1 MTSVYTARHFFDGDD
16 MRSNVRIAVSD
27 GHVVGIE
34 SLTGTADHYL
44 VAPGL
49 IDVQMNGFGP
59 YDVSR
64 ASPDEFVALDGLL
77 LRSGTTS
84 WLATIV
90 TAPLQRM
97 TESLSSIEESMVAT
111 STGCIGAH
119 VEGPFLGGAPGAH
132 NPEWIIPFGKEW
144 TAALPSVVRLMT
156 VAPEQLDVV
165 PEGISLLAA
174 KGVVVSLGH
183 TRASRELFASAVT
196 AGARM
201 VTHLFNGMSGVHH
214 RDDGVALAALVD
226 DRVVAGVIADL
237 RHVSPDAINLA
248 FRSKGGDRVC
258 LVSDSVAWDS
268 QWAQRRGVQ
277 IRDGAPRLIDGT
289 LAGSSTPLA
298 ECVRNAVTSCGV
310 PLVDALTAATR
321 TPASL
326 LGFPQ
331 MGRITVGQR
340 ADIVVFDEE
349 LTVVEARRGLVSIC
363 G

>member
-1 MTSVYTARHFFDGDD
+1 MTSVYTARHFFDGDV
-16 MRSNVRIAVSD
+16 MRSNVRIAVTN
-27 GHVVGIE
+27 GQVVGID
-34 SLTGTADHYL
+34 SHIGTANHYL

-64 ASPDEFVALDGLL
+64 VSPDEFVALDGLL

-97 TESLSSIEESMVAT
+97 TESLSSIEESMVST

-119 VEGPFLGGAPGAH
+119 VEGPFLGSAPGAH
-132 NPEWIIPFGKEW
+132 NPDWIIPFDNEW
-144 TAALPSVVRLMT
+144 TSSLPSIVRLMT
-156 VAPEQLDVV
+156 VAPEQLNIVH
-165 PEGISLLAA
+165 EGIPVLV
-174 KGVVVSLGH
+174 GNDIVVSLGH
-183 TRASRELFASAVT
+183 TRASHEMFASAVS

-214 RDDGVALAALVD
+214 RDNGVALDALVE
-226 DRVVAGVIADL
+226 DRVVAGLIADL
-237 RHVSPDAINLA
+237 CHVSPNAINLA
-248 FRSKGGDRVC
+248 FTAKGANGVC
-258 LVSDSVAWDS
+258 LVSDSVAWES
-268 QWAQRRGVQ
+268 QWAQRRGVE
-277 IRDGAPRLIDGT
+277 IRDGAPRLTDGT
-289 LAGSSTPLA
+289 LAGSCTPLA

-310 PLVDALTAATR
+310 PLVDALTSATR
-321 TPASL
+321 TPATL

-349 LTVVEARRGLVSIC
+349 LSVVEARRGLVSIC

>member
-1 MTSVYTARHFFDGDD
+1 MTSVYTARHFFDGDG
-16 MRSNVRIAVSD
+16 MRSNVRIVVSD
-27 GHVVGIE
+27 GHVVEIE
-34 SLTGTADHYL
+34 PHTGVADHYL
-44 VAPGL
+44 VTPGL
-49 IDVQMNGFGP
+49 IDVQMNGFGS

-64 ASPDEFVALDGLL
+64 TSADEFVALDHAL

-97 TESLSSIEESMVAT
+97 SESLASIAESMLST

-119 VEGPFLGGAPGAH
+119 VEGPFLGEAPGAH
-132 NPEWIIPFGKEW
+132 NPEWIIPFDKEW
-144 TAALPSVVRLMT
+144 ASSLPSIVRLMT
-156 VAPEQLDVV
+156 VAPEQLNVV
-165 PEGISLLAA
+165 SDGIPLLMSRD
-174 KGVVVSLGH
+174 VVVSLGH
-183 TRASRELFASAVT
+183 TRASHESFTAAVS

-214 RDDGVALAALVD
+214 RDGGVALAALVEKG
-226 DRVVAGVIADL
+226 VVAGVIADL
-237 RHVSPDAINLA
+237 CHVSPDAVKLA
-248 FRSKGGDRVC
+248 FTSKGADGVC

-277 IRDGAPRLIDGT
+277 IRDGAPRLTDGT
-289 LAGSSTPLA
+289 LAGSCTPLA
-298 ECVRNAVTSCGV
+298 ECVRNAVTACGV

-331 MGRITVGQR
+331 MGRIAVGQR
-340 ADIVVFDEE
+340 ADMVVFNEE
-349 LTVVEARRGLVSIC
+349 LSVVEARRGLVSIC